1 MSYEQTKKIARI
13 FFNKVYINEK
23 ILGARALARAA
34 HAKPHLAVKIQKS
47 SNFVLGGIIFYRSAR
62 GSARAPK
69 IILSSYS
76 SLNFASPRYLE
87 CFQISWTGC
96 CRRIWNSWLFVKKVF
111 SSKNFKI
118 FNFWNFFEK
127 IEFSKKSLNFK

>member
-1 MSYEQTKKIARI
+1 MSYEQTKKIARR

-47 SNFVLGGIIFYRSAR
+47 SNFGLGGRIFYRRAR

-69 IILSSYS
+69 IFLSSYS

-87 CFQISWTGC
+87 CIQISWIGC
-96 CRRIWNSWLFVKKVF
+96 CRRIWNSWLFVKKSFFFKKF
-111 SSKNFKI
+111 SNFQK
-118 FNFWNFFEK
+118 FLKK